1 MPIANTYEVEDAIVN
16 QISSLF
22 ADDMIFTDEDTS
34 AVSNEIFDDI
44 HSDNDK
50 LAVMV
55 LNAGFRADPLVGNS
69 KAPKQRL
76 KLLWQVVIVCP
87 IELYKT
93 VGGVKMMEV
102 AQLLKGYRLS
112 AELGIMQL
120 IDDERGFN
128 RPNMEDG
135 RLAYLPMMF
144 TVDTV
149 I

>member
-1 MPIANTYEVEDAIVN
+1 MPILNPYEAEDAIVN
-16 QISSLF
+16 RIGDLF
-22 ADDMIFTDEDTS
+22 AEDMIFTDSDTS
-34 AVSNEIFDDI
+34 QVDNEIFNDI
-44 HSDNDK
+44 HDDEDK

-69 KAPKQRL
+69 RSPSQRL
-76 KLLWQVVIVCP
+76 KLLWQVVVVCP

-93 VGGVKMMEV
+93 HGGVRMMEV

-112 AELGIMQL
+112 TELGIMQL

-135 RLAYLPMMF
+135 TLAYLPVMF
-144 TVDTV
+144 SVDTV